1 MSMGI
6 LIADDDPIF
15 RTALVGR
22 LAASRP
28 FEEVWEA
35 GDGEEAV
42 LLAFKL
48 HPDLILMGLTLPRIG
63 GLEATQ
69 LIKSKLPGVRII
81 VVSTF
86 LDNVYEQAARTYGA
100 DSFVGKSMCWSFPDR
115 PQAAPGEHF
124 QTRGG
129 GEDAPARLPSG
140 DSSTDG
146 RCSSVGAGLND
157 HGGTAFLEFE
167 KGAPRPTGD
176 VNC

>member
-1 MSMGI
+1 MGI

-48 HPDLILMGLTLPRIG
+48 HPGLILMGLTLPRIG
-63 GLEATQ
+63 GMEATQ

-81 VVSTF
+81 VVSNF

-100 DSFVGKSMCWSFPDR
+100 DSFVGKSMCWSFLDR
-115 PQAAPGEHF
+115 LQAAPGEPF
-124 QTRGG
+124 QARG
-129 GEDAPARLPSG
+129 
-140 DSSTDG
+140 DG
-146 RCSSVGAGLND
+146 RMPLQDCRPETRA
-157 HGGTAFLEFE
+157 
-167 KGAPRPTGD
+167 PTGGAA
-176 VNC
+176 VWELA